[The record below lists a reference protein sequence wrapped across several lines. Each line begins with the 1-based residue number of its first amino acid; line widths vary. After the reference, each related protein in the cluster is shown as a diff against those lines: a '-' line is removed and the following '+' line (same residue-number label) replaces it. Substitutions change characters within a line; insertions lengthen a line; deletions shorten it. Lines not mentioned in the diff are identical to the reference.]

1 MTERTRVVI
10 TGMGLICPVGN
21 TVEES
26 WATVVAGRS
35 GLGPITHF
43 DPSRFETRI
52 AGEVKGFNPE
62 QYIPAKEVRRMD
74 RFSHFALAATAQA
87 LAQAALEITDANRED
102 IGVLIGS
109 GIGGLQTLS
118 DQILVLEHKG
128 PRRINPFS
136 IPMVVTDL
144 AAGHVSIQFG
154 LQGPNFAVVSAC
166 STSAHAIGE
175 GAEIIRRG
183 DAKAMVVGGSEAPI
197 TEIGIATFGAMRAL
211 STHNEEPEK
220 ASRPF
225 DAQRDGFVMG
235 EGGAVLILEDY
246 EWARARGARI
256 LGEVVGYGLTGDA
269 SHVTAPAEGGT
280 GAARAMSNALR
291 RAGLTPAQIGYINA
305 HGTGTQLN
313 EKFETMAIKKALGDV
328 AYDVPVSSTKS
339 MTGHL
344 LGAAGALEA
353 IFCLKALETGCLPPT
368 RNLEHPDPDCDLDN
382 IPNVARSKKIDYA
395 MTNSMG
401 FGGHN
406 VSLILAGAHTVE

>member
-1 MTERTRVVI
+1 MERTRVVI

-62 QYIPAKEVRRMD
+62 QYIPAKEIRRMD
-74 RFSHFALAATAQA
+74 RFSHFAVGATTQA

-280 GAARAMSNALR
+280 GAARAMRNALR
-291 RAGLTPAQIGYINA
+291 RAGLTPTQIGYINA

-313 EKFETMAIKKALGDV
+313 EKFETMAIKGALGDT

-382 IPNVARSKKIDYA
+382 IPNVARAKKIDYA

-406 VSLILAGAHTVE
+406 VSLILAGAHMVE

>member
-1 MTERTRVVI
+1 
-10 TGMGLICPVGN
+10 
-21 TVEES
+21 
-26 WATVVAGRS
+26 
-35 GLGPITHF
+35 
-43 DPSRFETRI
+43 
-52 AGEVKGFNPE
+52 
-62 QYIPAKEVRRMD
+62 MD
-74 RFSHFALAATAQA
+74 RFTHFALAATAQA
-87 LAQAALEITDANRED
+87 LEQAALEITDTNRDD

-109 GIGGLQTLS
+109 GIGGLQTLN
-118 DQILVLEHKG
+118 DQILCWNTRGRGGSTRSLSRWSSLTWRRGRSPYSSGYRGRTSPWSRPARPAPTRLARG
-128 PRRINPFS
+128 PRS
-136 IPMVVTDL
+136 S
-144 AAGHVSIQFG
+144 AG
-154 LQGPNFAVVSAC
+154 AM
-166 STSAHAIGE
+166 
-175 GAEIIRRG
+175 R
-183 DAKAMVVGGSEAPI
+183 KAMVFGGTEAPI

-211 STHNEEPEK
+211 STHNEEPQK

-225 DAQRDGFVMG
+225 DAERDGFVMG

-246 EWARARGARI
+246 DWARARGARI
-256 LGEVVGYGLTGDA
+256 LGEVVGYGLTADA
-269 SHVTAPAEGGT
+269 SHVTAPVEGGV
-280 GAARAMSNALR
+280 GAARAMTNALR

-328 AYDVPVSSTKS
+328 AYDIPVSSTKS

-368 RNLEHPDPDCDLDN
+368 INLEHPDPDCDLDN